1 MTKEKMKVV
10 RMLTICCVLTFF
22 CSDLHAQ
29 FKTKEAPIMTK
40 WAKDVNS
47 EKPHPE
53 YPRPQ
58 MTRNEWMNLNGVWE
72 FQRSADL
79 NEKPPFGRKLTENIL
94 VPFPVESAL
103 SGIMEQLDKFWY
115 RRTFEIPSKWKGK
128 KILIHFGAV
137 DYEAEVFINGK
148 KIGLHK
154 GGYLPFSFDI
164 TNAVTNGKN
173 ELIVRVYDP
182 TDKGGQP
189 RGKQDSIQK
198 GIMYTPTS
206 GIWQT
211 VWLEPVSKT
220 YIEDLKIVPDIDK
233 KEVEVTVL
241 SNTKNA
247 KVLVEL
253 ASGKFQGKTNSPI
266 KIKISNPKLWSPQN
280 PYLYDINV
288 SILGNDG
295 KPTDKVNS
303 YFGMRKI
310 SVGEI
315 NGIKRLFVNNE
326 PVFMNGPLDQGFWPD
341 GIYTAPTDEALR
353 FDIEETIKMGF
364 NFTRKHIKVEP
375 ARWYYWCDKLG
386 LMVWQDAPSCNS
398 YRGSHKDEPTPEIDK
413 KAFETELTGMV
424 DFLKNSPSVI
434 MWVIFNEG
442 QGQFDTERLVQVVKK
457 QDPTRL
463 INDASGGKWS
473 FSGDILD
480 THSYPAPSYPKPK
493 VEDQEKAKGKVLVCG
508 EFGGIG
514 MKVPGHMWFE
524 GKGSGYANVDTSEDL
539 LFKYAELYN
548 MIIKMREENGLA
560 AVVYTELTDIMTE
573 INGLFTYDRI
583 AKVDAS
589 KITKI
594 NTFQFKMPNFKEI
607 VPTSEKEAQIWKYKY
622 GPRKGA
628 WNKENFDDSDWE
640 EGLGAFGNAAGKKGN
655 TPWPVADGKIK
666 DNKGRTITEICI
678 RRKFT
683 MPKLSQDEI
692 SRLMLKVMH
701 DENFDVF
708 INGVLACN
716 AGRAN
721 NDYEYFPIKPEALK
735 ALRISKENLITV
747 YCKDTGGGRF
757 IDVGI
762 SLRDKM
768 E

>member
-1 MTKEKMKVV
+1 MTKEKIKAV
-10 RMLTICCVLTFF
+10 RMLAICCILTFL
-22 CSDLHAQ
+22 CSELHAQ

-40 WAKDVNS
+40 WAKDVHI

-79 NEKPPFGRKLTENIL
+79 NEKPPFGKKLTENIL

-148 KIGLHK
+148 EIGLHK

-164 TNAVTNGKN
+164 TDAVTNGKN

-253 ASGKFQGKTNSPI
+253 KSGKFQGKTNSPI
-266 KIKISNPKLWSPQN
+266 KIKIPNPKLWSPQN

-315 NGIKRLFVNNE
+315 NGVKRLFVNNE

-398 YRGSHKDEPTPEIDK
+398 YRGSHKGEPTPEIDK
-413 KAFETELTGMV
+413 KAFETELTGMI

-514 MKVPGHMWFE
+514 MKLPGHMWFE

-548 MIIKMREENGLA
+548 MIVKMREKNGLA

-589 KITKI
+589 KIAKI
-594 NTFQFKMPNFKEI
+594 NTFRFKMPNFKEI

-628 WNKENFDDSDWE
+628 WNKENFDDSNWE
-640 EGLGAFGNAAGKKGN
+640 EGPGAFGNAAGKKGN
-655 TPWPVADGKIK
+655 TYWPVADGKIK

-678 RRKFT
+678 RRKFI

-692 SRLMLKVMH
+692 SRLMLRVMH

-708 INGVLACN
+708 INGILACN
-716 AGRAN
+716 VGRAN
-721 NDYEYFPIKPEALK
+721 SDYEYFPIKPEALK
-735 ALRISKENLITV
+735 ALRIGKENLITV